1 MCYKVLK
8 IRFMKK
14 ILLIIG
20 LVIASVVNVFGQE
33 NDTAFIDTNSIE
45 YKALYMEVS
54 QLMANL
60 IEPRRFLDHTHL
72 RNNMMQILLSD
83 DNSELFKSIDDG
95 KKYFGSITYFKM
107 LNGSIIYADGI
118 VPYDEPNIT
127 VYNTTIMYDIIKE
140 LKLNYPKT
148 KSYEPDDIE
157 LREYDE
163 LFNNLKWKFKNNKTE
178 YLLQILFDGKQIKE
192 ITFTSNTIQ

>member
-1 MCYKVLK
+1 
-8 IRFMKK
+8 
-14 ILLIIG
+14 
-20 LVIASVVNVFGQE
+20 
-33 NDTAFIDTNSIE
+33 
-45 YKALYMEVS
+45 
-54 QLMANL
+54 
-60 IEPRRFLDHTHL
+60 
-72 RNNMMQILLSD
+72 
-83 DNSELFKSIDDG
+83 
-95 KKYFGSITYFKM
+95 
-107 LNGSIIYADGI
+107 
-118 VPYDEPNIT
+118 
-127 VYNTTIMYDIIKE
+127 MYDIIKE